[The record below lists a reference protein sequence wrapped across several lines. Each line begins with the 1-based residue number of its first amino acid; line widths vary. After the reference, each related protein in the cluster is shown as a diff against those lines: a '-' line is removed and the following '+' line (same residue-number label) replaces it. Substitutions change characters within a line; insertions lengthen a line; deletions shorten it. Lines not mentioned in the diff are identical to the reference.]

1 MEKSKLYQLLS
12 AYITQKSV
20 NSQNKEMNK
29 AIRQTSDEELGS
41 VLSDLWNDYEL
52 TESYDNEIK
61 ASFNVLNRRIRH
73 KRIRLET
80 MRYAKYAA
88 IFLLPL
94 LSVMT
99 TYLLVERTNY
109 RSENKSFSVH
119 AAPGKSSDVL
129 LPDGTKV
136 MLNSQSTLTYNNDD
150 PLHKRKVS
158 LSGEANFKV
167 TKNPHKPF
175 VVSTQYFDVE
185 VLGTTFNVK
194 TYESE
199 DVHEV
204 ALLEGKVKLTTRNAS
219 HINTVYLAPNQKAIY
234 NKATGELTVESTDN
248 SSETAWTKGVL
259 MFRGESL
266 HKINKEL
273 ERKYDVHIS
282 MNCPN
287 IEYDSFTGSFDNKPL
302 SEVLDNLKIHYG
314 FNYTIKQKQ
323 VLIYPANTH

>member
-1 MEKSKLYQLLS
+1 MEESKLYKLLS
-12 AYITQKSV
+12 AYITQTSV
-20 NSQNKEMNK
+20 RSTNKEMNA

-52 TESYDNEIK
+52 TGSYDNEIK
-61 ASFNVLNRRIRH
+61 ASFIVVN
-73 KRIRLET
+73 KRIKYKRIKLET

-99 TYLLVERTNY
+99 TYLFVERGNY
-109 RSENKSFSVH
+109 IRENKSFSVRVGS
-119 AAPGKSSDVL
+119 GKSSDVL

-136 MLNSQSTLTYNNDD
+136 MLNSQSTLTYYNDD
-150 PLHKRKVS
+150 PLSNRKVS
-158 LSGEANFKV
+158 LRGEANFKV

-194 TYESE
+194 TYES
-199 DVHEV
+199 DDLQEV
-204 ALLEGKVKLTTRNAS
+204 ALLEGKVKLTTLSALHN
-219 HINTVYLAPNQKAIY
+219 NTVYLAPNQKAVY
-234 NKATGELTVESTDN
+234 NKTTGEMTIEPTDN
-248 SSETAWTKGVL
+248 TREIAWTKGVL

-314 FNYTIKQKQ
+314 FNYTIRQKE
-323 VLIYPANTH
+323 VLIYPASIH